1 MIEERSN
8 SFRTSDTIKVL
19 LADDSDIVRRVIRQ
33 ILSAQSAIAIV
44 GEAVN
49 FAQAIQMASELEP
62 HVIVLDL
69 HMPDESKIPPREVRT
84 HLNHGS
90 RVLAVSVSND
100 DDSEEIA
107 ESLGAAVFLDKMDL
121 AHTLIPAIMQF
132 EPTRSAAA

>member
-1 MIEERSN
+1 MIEARSN

-33 ILSAQSAIAIV
+33 ILSAQSEIAIV

-69 HMPDESKIPPREVRT
+69 HMPDENKIPPREVRT
-84 HLNHGS
+84 HLSHGS

-107 ESLGAAVFLDKMDL
+107 ESLGAVLFLDKMDL
-121 AHTLIPAIMQF
+121 ARTLIPAVMQF
-132 EPTRSAAA
+132 ERTRSAAA